1 MNPLPL
7 ITAQDA
13 LLDPRLVHR
22 LATLTGAT
30 EAQIQADIRHGGH
43 DEAGDFRAL
52 LTRPAIPANLG
63 DLAFHPV
70 TVRAEPRDDG
80 TWSIKVDAAANISKA
95 PDAVACS
102 STWQPLR
109 PDLLVFTAEAE
120 GEAPLTDLGKIGE
133 IGARAEV
140 DGLLALVTAIPG
152 VPRLSSPPVRG
163 LRLVVDADGLA
174 GSRAYFTLAENWS
187 IAGDFQLA
195 ALLVAAGRVWRG
207 GQPVSLAV
215 GLAATV
221 AYHRTRLIASIDLPD
236 VAISA
241 KLDTEQAAPRLPQ
254 LLADLDLAE
263 DFWPDLE
270 IAALD
275 LAYEPALGHHK
286 LFHIEVD
293 GEWEI
298 LPGLAI
304 EQILVHLE
312 TSDQA
317 RDLEFQSQLRF
328 LAGRPE
334 AFALHLEA
342 RYQPIDSEQT
352 LTYFQAAL
360 IPETPIHFGAL
371 IEDLLRRVG
380 LPLELPGPIHDLAI
394 NDFALSFEILRQR
407 MPGAEP
413 GKFTDRSTRRLAIGF
428 SVASASGKWEPVPGL
443 LAFEPA
449 RIDLRLGGQA
459 ADIRIR
465 ETVDVFGAAW
475 QLDVQLPSLIGSVAL
490 ADELKIA
497 PALAYFHLPTE
508 GLDDMVLRDATM
520 QFDAGARSVAI
531 HLELDKAWEHG
542 NFTLEEVQFALDYVG
557 GQGGGCAA
565 SFSAVSRI
573 QRSGGSGAIELRVAA
588 DHAGPGLGWRLE
600 GSVDASGHGITVED
614 VGASFG
620 IGKAQLDG
628 LGSVKDMGLIHLGVR
643 YDTHAKAF
651 NADCTI
657 HVSDTASIELAIER
671 RPVIAAA
678 AKPAPG
684 AGTGAGANGGTTA
697 SAATGTTAAAI
708 GTSTAAAPYEIRFSG
723 VLKADGVE
731 FDLVFTRDG
740 QGDHLIGVYVDRG
753 GGEKVIQSLASA
765 LSPGQHQELEHLSFP
780 IKSAIIAWQ
789 RPPAAPVVAG
799 QVVDVHADRKSA
811 ILFAADMDVGV
822 DLSGLG
828 HLPLVGSSAPVGQE
842 LALNF
847 SPMYATQALTKAQLD
862 ALRAITPPG
871 SPILP
876 ETISVGLT
884 ITTSMLLGG
893 RRITVNLAG
902 MRARRADPKLGSAR
916 ARLTAGGNPA
926 PAAVPPYPSPSN
938 IQWIVVQ
945 RSLGRVLNLRRIG
958 VGMEGSEV
966 TILLDGSITVGPLTL
981 DLMGLGARYN
991 LDSHDLA
998 FALQGIGLDLRAEVV
1013 AIGAS
1018 FANMDGDFVG
1028 RASLQMETFGLT
1040 ALGAFSDRDGHPS
1053 MFIYGVL
1060 NYPLGG
1066 PVFFFVEGLAAG
1078 FGFNRHLRLP
1088 PVAEVDRFP
1097 FVAEAMGMVGTPP
1110 AVPGSLDT
1118 SGALSLGEELTKL
1131 HEYIHPAV
1139 GEYFLAAGI
1148 KFNSFHIVDAFAL
1161 ITVAIDLTPLR
1172 CEIAL
1177 LGVAMLQV
1185 PSESPEVLAFVQ
1197 LDVLATVNP
1206 QEGTVL
1212 FQAQLTSRSWVLSAD
1227 CHLQGGFAAGLWF
1240 LGEHAGD
1247 FVYTLGGYHPH
1258 FPVPAHY
1265 PRVPRLGF
1273 HWNLSSELSVRG
1285 ELYYALTPVA
1295 AMAGGRFSATWNAG
1309 GLSAWF
1315 DFQADFLIQ
1324 WKPLHFEAELS
1335 IEIGASYDS
1344 PFGTI
1349 SGSLSAGVSVW
1360 GPDAAGSL
1368 SGRAHFSFGPVAFAI
1383 DFGSG
1388 AVAHEPI
1395 DWDGFQKSF
1404 LPPADKPLV
1413 TPNVVAGLIRTLEVG
1428 TSKEQ
1433 WAVVDPRHFTLDV
1446 STVVPVTEW
1455 HIDDP
1460 QVAAAPI
1467 DTGLKGR
1474 VGVAPMNRPDPLPNA
1489 WQVSIQHDGD
1499 SAAEDFEIA
1508 LEDKA
1513 FPGALWGRGF
1523 QQPDSPI
1530 HVRAP
1535 GALRVRPAQ
1544 LPAAGTTAAIRRANL
1559 GFEAHG
1565 MEILPRQA
1573 VPAGPEEAT
1582 GEPAAILRTIRE
1594 GLETPPPARA
1604 AALDRLGLDAA
1615 RQCGVSGS
1623 YADALRATPRLAV
1636 MPTAAGP
1643 KAVTPRGSA

>member
-1 MNPLPL
+1 MTPLPL

-13 LLDPRLVHR
+13 LLDPALVKR
-22 LATLTGAT
+22 LATLTGQA
-30 EAQIQADIRHGGH
+30 EAQIQADIRHGSH
-43 DEAGDFRAL
+43 DAAGDFRAR
-52 LTRPAIPANLG
+52 LTKPALPANLG
-63 DLAFHPV
+63 DVAFHPV
-70 TVRAEPRDDG
+70 TVRAEPQDDG
-80 TWSIKVDAAANISKA
+80 TWSIFVDAEAIVGKAADPI
-95 PDAVACS
+95 ACS
-102 STWQPLR
+102 APWTPLH
-109 PDLLVFTAEAE
+109 PELLVFAAEAE
-120 GEAPLTDLGKIGE
+120 GGAPLAELDKLGE

-140 DGLLALVTAIPG
+140 DGVLALVTAIPG
-152 VPRLSSPPVRG
+152 APRLSASPPVRG
-163 LRLVVDADGLA
+163 LRLVIGADGMA
-174 GSRAYFTLAENWS
+174 GSRAYFALAEGWA

-195 ALLVAAGRVWRG
+195 ELLVAAGRVWRD

-221 AYHRTRLIASIDLPD
+221 AYHRTRLIASIDVPD

-241 KLDTEQAAPRLPQ
+241 RLDTEQAAPRLPE
-254 LLADLDLAE
+254 LLADMGLQE
-263 DFWPDLE
+263 DFWPNLE
-270 IAALD
+270 IAALN

-293 GEWEI
+293 GEWQI

-304 EQILVHLE
+304 EQILLHLE

-317 RDLEFQSQLRF
+317 TDLEFQSQLHF
-328 LAGRPE
+328 LAGRPD
-334 AFALHLEA
+334 AFALRLDA
-342 RYQPIDSEQT
+342 RYQPLDSEQT
-352 LTYFQAAL
+352 LTYFEATLTPDA
-360 IPETPIHFGAL
+360 PIHFGAL

-380 LPLELPGPIHDLAI
+380 LPLDLPGPIHDLAI
-394 NDFALSFEILRQR
+394 YDFGLSFEILRQR
-407 MPGAEP
+407 FPGADA
-413 GKFTDRSTRRLAIGF
+413 GKRVDRSSRRLSIGF
-428 SVASASGKWEPVPGL
+428 TVGSATGKWEPVPGL

-449 RIDLRLGGQA
+449 RIDLRLGEQA
-459 ADIRIR
+459 VDIRIR

-475 QLDVQLPSLIGSVAL
+475 LLDVQLPSLVGSVAL
-490 ADELKIA
+490 AGELKIA

-508 GLDDMVLRDATM
+508 GLDEMALRDATM

-531 HLELDKAWEHG
+531 HLELAGAWEHG
-542 NFTLEEVQFALDYVG
+542 HFSLEKVQFALDYAG

-565 SFSAVSRI
+565 SFGAVSRI
-573 QRSGGSGAIELRVAA
+573 TRGGESGDIELRVAA

-600 GSVDASGHGITVED
+600 GAVDASGHGITVVD
-614 VGASFG
+614 VGTSFG
-620 IGKAQLDG
+620 IDKTQLDG
-628 LGSVKDMGLIHLGVR
+628 LGSLKGMGLTHLGVR
-643 YDTHAKAF
+643 YDTHVKEFA
-651 NADCTI
+651 ADCSI
-657 HVSDTASIELAIER
+657 HVSDTATIELAIER
-671 RPVIAAA
+671 RPAVGVSRAAVNGSSGTAGAKTPAVAAA
-678 AKPAPG
+678 LAGAG
-684 AGTGAGANGGTTA
+684 AGTSPVAGGAT
-697 SAATGTTAAAI
+697 SPATVA
-708 GTSTAAAPYEIRFSG
+708 YEVRFSG

-731 FDLVFTRDG
+731 FDLVFLRDG
-740 QGDHLIGVYVDRG
+740 TGDHLIGVYVDRG
-753 GGEKVIQSLASA
+753 GGEKVVQSLASA
-765 LSPGQHQELEHLSFP
+765 LSPGDHKELEHVAFP

-789 RPPAAPVVAG
+789 RPPPAPPG
-799 QVVDVHADRKSA
+799 QAVDVHADRKSA

-828 HLPLVGSSAPVGQE
+828 HLPLVGSSAPAGQQ

-847 SPMYATQALTKAQLD
+847 SPMYATQALDNNQVN
-862 ALRAITPPG
+862 ALRAIVPPG

-884 ITTSMLLGG
+884 ITTSMLIGG
-893 RRITVNLAG
+893 RRVTVNLAG
-902 MRARRADPKLGSAR
+902 MQARKVDPKLGSPR
-916 ARLTAGGNPA
+916 ARLSSGGNPA
-926 PAAVPPYPSPSN
+926 PAAVAPFPAPSKL
-938 IQWIVVQ
+938 QWIMIQ

-958 VGMEGSEV
+958 IGMDGAEV

-1018 FANMDGDFVG
+1018 FANMGGDFVG

-1040 ALGAFSDRDGHPS
+1040 ALGAFSESDGHPS

-1088 PVAEVDRFP
+1088 PVSEVDRFP

-1118 SGALSLGEELTKL
+1118 SGALSLGEELQKL
-1131 HEYIHPAV
+1131 HEYVHPAV

-1161 ITVAIDLTPLR
+1161 VTVAIDLTHMR
-1172 CEIAL
+1172 TEIAL

-1185 PSESPEVLAFVQ
+1185 PSESPQVLAFVQ
-1197 LDVLATVNP
+1197 LDVLATVDP

-1273 HWNLSSELSVRG
+1273 HWNLSSEVTVRG

-1309 GLSAWF
+1309 GLKAWF

-1324 WKPLHFEAELS
+1324 WKPLHFEADLS
-1335 IEIGASYDS
+1335 IEIGASYDT

-1349 SGSLSAGVSVW
+1349 SGSLGAGVSVW
-1360 GPDAAGSL
+1360 GPDSSNSL
-1368 SGRAHFSFGPVAFAI
+1368 SGRAHFTFGPISFAI

-1388 AVAHEPI
+1388 AVAHDPL
-1395 DWDGFQKSF
+1395 DWDGFQKTF
-1404 LPPADKPLV
+1404 LPPAGAPPVGKPLV
-1413 TPNVVAGLIRTLEVG
+1413 TANVVAGLVRTLEVG
-1428 TSKEQ
+1428 EGKSAES
-1433 WAVVDPRHFTLDV
+1433 WAVVDPRHFVLDV

-1455 HIDDP
+1455 RIDDP
-1460 QVAAAPI
+1460 EAVARPI
-1467 DTGLKGR
+1467 DADLKTR
-1474 VGVAPMNRPDPLPNA
+1474 LGVAPMNRSEPLPNA
-1489 WQVSIQHDGD
+1489 WTVSIRHDGD
-1499 SAAEDFEIA
+1499 SAAEDFEIMLA
-1508 LEDKA
+1508 DKA

-1530 HVRAP
+1530 HIHAP
-1535 GALRVRPAQ
+1535 GALRVRPAK

-1559 GFEAHG
+1559 SFEPHG
-1565 MEILPRQA
+1565 VEILPRQP
-1573 VPAGPEEAT
+1573 VPAAPVEAA
-1582 GEPAAILRTIRE
+1582 GDPAAILRAVRD
-1594 GLETPPPARA
+1594 GLATPPPERA
-1604 AALDRLGLDAA
+1604 AALERLGLDAA
-1615 RQCGVSGS
+1615 RLCSVGAG
-1623 YADALRATPRLAV
+1623 YADALRAVPRV
-1636 MPTAAGP
+1636 GR
-1643 KAVTPRGSA
+1643 V